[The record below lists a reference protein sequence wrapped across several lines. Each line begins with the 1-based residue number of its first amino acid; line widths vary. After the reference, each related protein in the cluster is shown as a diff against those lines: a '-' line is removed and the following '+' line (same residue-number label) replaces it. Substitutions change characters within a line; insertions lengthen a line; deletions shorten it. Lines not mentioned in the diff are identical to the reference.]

1 MNSFGNVFDLHASH
15 SANHCV
21 ELADEGHTARR
32 IRICW
37 RTGRILSV
45 PYAWLPLFD
54 YDPQTGELHLATDQL
69 RLIITG
75 RGLQTLIEHFDS
87 ERVLTLAET
96 DSEFDDGE
104 HTIWIS
110 KITVATGNVPR

>member
-1 MNSFGNVFDLHASH
+1 L
-15 SANHCV
+15 
-21 ELADEGHTARR
+21 LT
-32 IRICW
+32 W
-37 RTGRILSV
+37 RL
-45 PYAWLPLFD
+45 
-54 YDPQTGELHLATDQL
+54 TDQL